1 MPIWNSVDPLQH
13 QKCKFTV
20 SIYVRHE
27 ISDPTLRLENC
38 MRFPPFS
45 VRENFF
51 IEGNHVFNVLFFLE
65 YLLNK

>member
-27 ISDPTLRLENC
+27 ISDPTLRLENYEI
-38 MRFPPFS
+38 S
-45 VRENFF
+45 SINVRKNFF
-51 IEGNHVFNVLFFLE
+51 IEGSRVFNVLFFLG